1 MNLTEISKKYPVL
14 KKVLKSVLTVDIGN
28 TFTKTSTNVTF
39 DSRVSA
45 VTKHGSHATGVS
57 NITWNGKLYTVGS
70 KDGKLN
76 MDPDKYMSDH
86 YKLNLLNAIAL
97 SFKGETNIKV
107 RLAVGLPAEYYI
119 DHNVALKNEIKKMEK
134 QSIAINNITY
144 DIEILDVQVFKQ
156 GGTLSAETMES
167 FSYPML
173 LLDFGGGTLDVSYW
187 KYEKDEFGN
196 KVLGMTKASSFAQH
210 GFQPTIEALLAK
222 FNSAEGSDGNYDLSD
237 AVEYLEDGELPFG
250 EKDVLQDI
258 KDLVL
263 KPYVEKAISSINS
276 AFKPNTCKDIR
287 VIGGPAALLVDYLQ
301 NEFKRTEPKLIE
313 NKNPQCANAI
323 LFSERYKELL
333 VLEYL
338 DTNKESTANKEV
350 AATKVERH

>member
-1 MNLTEISKKYPVL
+1 MNLTDISKKYPVL
-14 KKVLKSVLTVDIGN
+14 KKVLASVLTVDIGN
-28 TFTKTSTNVTF
+28 TFTKTSTNVIF
-39 DSRVSA
+39 ASRVSS
-45 VTKHGSHATGVS
+45 VSKHGSRATGIS
-57 NITWNGKLYTVGS
+57 NVTWNGKFYTVGN

-76 MDPDKYMSDH
+76 MESNKYMSDH

-97 SFKGETNIKV
+97 SFKGETKIKV

-119 DHNVALKNEIKKMEK
+119 DHSIPLKNEIKKMER
-134 QSIAINNITY
+134 QSITINNITY

-156 GGTLSAETMES
+156 GGTLSAETMEM

-173 LLDFGGGTLDVSYW
+173 LLDFGGGTLDVSQW

-210 GFQPTIEALLAK
+210 GFEPTIEALLTK
-222 FNSAEGSDGNYDLSD
+222 FNSAEGSDGNYDISD
-237 AVEYLEDGELPFG
+237 AIEYLEEDELPFG
-250 EKDVLQDI
+250 ETNVLQDI

-263 KPYVEKAISSINS
+263 RPYAEKAISSINS
-276 AFKPNTCKDIR
+276 SFKPNTCKDIR
-287 VIGGPAALLVDYLQ
+287 IIGGPADLLLEYLKT
-301 NEFKRTEPKLIE
+301 EFKKTEPKLID
-313 NKNPQCANAI
+313 NKDPQCANAI

-338 DTNKESTANKEV
+338 DGNKEV
-350 AATKVERH
+350 AVTKEAGQ